1 MQAHCEPRAVISRY
15 VLVMKH
21 FHFLPLLSV
30 VALGA
35 WAQPGVGRNAGAEPT
50 SPQHRRAE
58 LRLIL
63 KEPRLREPLNRDPD
77 QRFENVAYDRHLS
90 AEERADLRQK
100 LRQQRLDG
108 KPPGP

>member
-1 MQAHCEPRAVISRY
+1 
-15 VLVMKH
+15 MKH
-21 FHFLPLLSV
+21 FHFFPVLSV

-35 WAQPGVGRNAGAEPT
+35 WAQPGVGRNAGAEQT
-50 SPQHRRAE
+50 SPEHRRAE

-63 KEPRLREPLNRDPD
+63 KEPRIREALDREQD

-100 LRQQRLDG
+100 LRQQRMDI
-108 KPPGP
+108 KPPAR